1 MQGEQTEQKLR
12 FEGLTLTV
20 ENVTTSVEF
29 HEGVLGLTVAYRAE
43 PAFALIKIDGG
54 GSIGLLS
61 MDEARKEGAE
71 DMAPAQR
78 RAIHVELSVDNLD
91 AAYQELREGSGEVD
105 DEVGECVDRDLESV
119 QPGSFPARGRG
130 RERILGD
137 LECVER
143 RAAPVAGCGVGAV
156 ETRRVRRGRGR
167 HRIHGR
173 PVSSGVIA
181 DVGGGDA
188 ADGCCRGR
196 RGPGGP

>member
-43 PAFALIKIDGG
+43 PAFALIKTDGG

-105 DEVGECVDRDLESV
+105 DEVGECVYRDLESV
-119 QPGSFPARGRG
+119 KPGSFPARGRG

-143 RAAPVAGCGVGAV
+143 RAAPVAGSASDPWSACQQ
-156 ETRRVRRGRGR
+156 RRDRR
-167 HRIHGR
+167 
-173 PVSSGVIA
+173 
-181 DVGGGDA
+181 
-188 ADGCCRGR
+188 R
-196 RGPGGP
+196 RRW